1 MAVLGVGFTAPFE
14 RVFAGRGAGFAAQ
27 GPVQIN
33 TEPTPT
39 AAMPDDFVAEG
50 LTVEGRGIGC
60 RSDLDPNLQRATAG
74 ATQLAAG
81 QDVVIHQLVRRGLGA
96 QVNRF
101 EQAIG
106 LINLP
111 GVDPNLGHP
120 ANHDITHF
128 GWHLRCMLAL
138 TGCQQDKQQHTHY
151 PHDLGLRTCHKVL
164 PQSGC
169 A

>member
-60 RSDLDPNLQRATAG
+60 RFLPVTPIAGSSETKISTMPRPPSQCVIARHSSKLAG
-74 ATQLAAG
+74 ASGWPAWYAPSA
-81 QDVVIHQLVRRGLGA
+81 RR
-96 QVNRF
+96 
-101 EQAIG
+101 
-106 LINLP
+106 P
-111 GVDPNLGHP
+111 P
-120 ANHDITHF
+120 
-128 GWHLRCMLAL
+128 
-138 TGCQQDKQQHTHY
+138 
-151 PHDLGLRTCHKVL
+151 
-164 PQSGC
+164 
-169 A
+169 